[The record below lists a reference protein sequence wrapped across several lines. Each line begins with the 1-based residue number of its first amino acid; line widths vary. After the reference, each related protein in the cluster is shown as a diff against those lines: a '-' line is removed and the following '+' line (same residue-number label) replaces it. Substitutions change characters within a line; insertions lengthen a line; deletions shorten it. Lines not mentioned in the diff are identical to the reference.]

1 MELITARAQQQ
12 HEALWA
18 IQERTARP
26 HVAHRALAKR
36 DLANLVEVLYERL
49 DEIHGLAKQGLAKPT
64 AEVAHEALSRAVMTG
79 RGMDEAVAM
88 MLSTPLPLPRD

>member
-18 IQERTARP
+18 IQQRTAHP
-26 HVAHRALAKR
+26 HAAYRGMAKR
-36 DLANLVEVLYERL
+36 DVANLVEALYERL
-49 DEIHGLAKQGLAKPT
+49 DEIHGLAQQGLAKPA
-64 AEVAHEALSRAVMTG
+64 AEVAQEALSRAVLTG